1 MLGRAALCMTVA
13 LTCNGVSL
21 ASNEEAGGVMEISAE
36 DLRDKIRGGLLGQIL
51 GNLNGLPH
59 ENKYIHEPGRVEQ
72 YTPALPEGARTDD
85 DTDFEWVYIVAMQDE
100 NTILL
105 PESRIAELWRS
116 RINAGIY
123 CSNLYARRL
132 MDLGIEPP
140 LTGSTVLNPW
150 AEFNISGQFLCET
163 FGLLAPGMPQT
174 ASRIGLHYTRVAID
188 DEPAQSTQ
196 FFCTMIACAFVEDD
210 MDVLLDRGVE
220 ALDPTSVQRQIV
232 CDVRAWHRQY
242 PDDWSATRRLLKD
255 KYSQADGQ
263 MRDRNGYELTTG
275 STVAAL
281 LYGEGDLPET
291 LRTAFNF
298 GWDADNSAATA
309 GTIVGVLR
317 GYRHMLSQGWTIVD
331 RYRNTT
337 RDGMPK
343 DETITSFADRVI
355 DLSERVISEH
365 GGQRV
370 IAHGQPI
377 YRVATQAQGNV
388 SPLSPPSDLRAAFR
402 EQLGPD
408 ITEAILGQA
417 DPQQR
422 AKAAYWALCLDM
434 APDLQKKHP
443 EAWRRAVEA
452 LDGYPKLLSRLHSA
466 SPDTLAHRE
475 LKKQAAAVGIIP
487 PKK

>member
-1 MLGRAALCMTVA
+1 MLRQRILWIIVLLACAVIGYGADEDQD
-13 LTCNGVSL
+13 GSL
-21 ASNEEAGGVMEISAE
+21 EIPA
-36 DLRDKIRGGLLGQIL
+36 DVLRDKIRGGLLGQML

-59 ENKYIHEPGRVEQ
+59 ENKYIHEPGNVKE

-100 NTILL
+100 DTIFL
-105 PESRIAELWRS
+105 PEERIAELWRS
-116 RINAGIY
+116 RINDGIY

-163 FGLLAPGMPQT
+163 FGLLGPGMPKT

-196 FFCTMIACAFVEDD
+196 LFCTMIAWAFVEDNI
-210 MDVLLDRGVE
+210 DVLLDKGIA
-220 ALDPTSVQRQIV
+220 ALDPKSVQRQIV
-232 CDVRAWHRQY
+232 RDMRDWHRQY
-242 PDDWSATRRLLKD
+242 PDDWRATRRLLKE
-255 KYSQADGQ
+255 KYSQANGG

-281 LYGEGDLPET
+281 LYGEGDMPAT
-291 LRTAFNF
+291 LCTAFNF

-317 GYRHMLSQGWTIVD
+317 GYRHLLSQGWPIVD

-337 RDGMPK
+337 RDGMPM
-343 DETITSFADRVI
+343 DETITSYADRVI
-355 DLSERVISEH
+355 DLAERVITEN

-370 IAHGQPI
+370 IVRGHPV
-377 YRVATQAQGNV
+377 YRVVTEGPGSV
-388 SPLSPPSDLRAAFR
+388 YPLAPPGDLRGSFR
-402 EQLGPD
+402 NHL
-408 ITEAILGQA
+408 EAGIMDAVLDEA
-417 DPQQR
+417 DSRER

-434 APDLQKKHP
+434 APEIEEKHP
-443 EAWRRAVEA
+443 EAWRKAAAA
-452 LDGYPKLLSRLHSA
+452 LGGYPKLVSYLHSNR
-466 SPDTLAHRE
+466 PDTPAHRN
-475 LKKQAAAVGIIP
+475 LKKRALAAGVV
-487 PKK
+487 PKRK